1 METSVF
7 HLLIVLFAAIGIV
20 LLTLIFAFSYLS
32 YKETKEINREIRED
46 GL

>member
-1 METSVF
+1 MDTATF

-20 LLTLIFAFSYLS
+20 LLALILVLTYLS
-32 YKETKEINREIRED
+32 YKEAKEINREIRED